1 MLADELL
8 ILLPIQKSEKL
19 KKNHNVRRLVNKPAY
34 NIKIVEVK

>member
-8 ILLPIQKSEKL
+8 ILLPIQKSEKS
-19 KKNHNVRRLVNKPAY
+19 KKNLHVRRLVNNTAY

>member
-19 KKNHNVRRLVNKPAY
+19 KKIRNVRRLVNNTAF